1 MTPERRA
8 EIVNYRKEKSLAL
21 LEEVDI
27 LLANKLANSAVNRMY
42 YACFHAVSAL
52 MIKNNI
58 EVRTHSG
65 IRQAFSLN
73 FVKNGVVSVEDAR
86 IFSRIYDKRQ
96 ASDYDDFMN
105 FSLEEVNQLYP
116 NVRKFVEI
124 IIHLIEG

>member
-8 EIVNYRKEKSLAL
+8 EIIAYRKEKSLAL
-21 LEEVDI
+21 LGEVNI

-52 MIKNNI
+52 MIKNNV

-73 FVKNGVVSVEDAR
+73 FVKNGIVSAEDAR

-105 FSLEEVNQLYP
+105 FSMEEVKSLYP
-116 NVRKFVEI
+116 SVSKFVETVVRS
-124 IIHLIEG
+124 IEV